1 MSQENVELVHSGL
14 GVVNRGGVEAILQ
27 MCDPE
32 IEWIAIPGF
41 LPDAEDYHG
50 RAGVRA
56 WFEKVGETFG
66 KVEWEAEEVVESGEQ
81 LLVGLKLQ
89 ATGRSSKI
97 EGEFRIFQVWTIRD
111 GKLVRLESY
120 LSREEAL
127 EAAGLRE

>member
-1 MSQENVELVHSGL
+1 MPQENVELVRSGL
-14 GVVNRGGVEAILQ
+14 DAVNRGGVEAVLQ

-41 LPDAEDYHG
+41 LPDAEDYQG
-50 RAGVRA
+50 RDGVRA

-66 KVEWEAEEVVESGEQ
+66 KVEWEAEEIVECGER

-89 ATGRSSKI
+89 ATGRASGI
-97 EGEFRIFQVWTIRD
+97 EGEFRIFQVWTIRG

>member
-14 GVVNRGGVEAILQ
+14 GAVNRGGVEAILQ

-111 GKLVRLESY
+111 GKLARLESY

-127 EAAGLRE
+127 EAAEFRE

>member
-1 MSQENVELVHSGL
+1 MSQESVELVHSGL
-14 GVVNRGGVEAILQ
+14 DAVNRGGVDAMIH

-41 LPDAEDYHG
+41 LPDAENYHG

-66 KVEWEAEEVVESGEQ
+66 KVQWEAEEVVESGER

-89 ATGRSSKI
+89 ATGRASGI

-111 GKLVRLESY
+111 SKLVRLESY
-120 LSREEAL
+120 LSRDEAL
-127 EAAGLRE
+127 EAAGLEE

>member
-1 MSQENVELVHSGL
+1 MAQENVALVHAGL
-14 GVVNRGGVEAILQ
+14 DAVNRGGVEAVLQ

-66 KVEWEAEEVVESGEQ
+66 KVEWEAEEVVENGER
-81 LLVGLKLQ
+81 LLVALSLR
-89 ATGRSSKI
+89 ATGRASGI
-97 EGEFRIFQVWTIRD
+97 AGEFRIFQVWTIRD
-111 GKLVRLESY
+111 SKLVRLESY
-120 LSREEAL
+120 LTLDEAL

>member
-14 GVVNRGGVEAILQ
+14 GAVNRGGVEAILQ

-97 EGEFRIFQVWTIRD
+97 EGEFRIYQVWTIRD

>member
-1 MSQENVELVHSGL
+1 MSRENVELVHSGL
-14 GVVNRGGVEAILQ
+14 DAVNRGGVEAVLH

-66 KVEWEAEEVVESGEQ
+66 KVEWEAEEVVESGER

-89 ATGRSSKI
+89 AIGRASGI
-97 EGEFRIFQVWTIRD
+97 EG
-111 GKLVRLESY
+111 SSN
-120 LSREEAL
+120 LS
-127 EAAGLRE
+127 GLDDP

>member
-14 GVVNRGGVEAILQ
+14 GAVNRGGVEAILQ

-56 WFEKVGETFG
+56 GFEKVGETFG

>member
-1 MSQENVELVHSGL
+1 VAPKNVELVYSGL
-14 GVVNRGGVEAILQ
+14 DALNRGGVDDVLH

-32 IEWIAIPGF
+32 IEWIAAPGF

-56 WFEKVGETFG
+56 WFEKVGETFE
-66 KVEWEAEEVVESGEQ
+66 KVQWEAEEVVESGER
-81 LLVGLKLQ
+81 LMVGLKLQ
-89 ATGRSSKI
+89 ATGRASGI

-120 LSREEAL
+120 LSRNEAL
-127 EAAGLRE
+127 VATGLSE

>member
-1 MSQENVELVHSGL
+1 MSQENVGLVHSGL
-14 GVVNRGGVEAILQ
+14 DALNRGGVEAVLS

-56 WFEKVGETFG
+56 WFEKVGETLG
-66 KVEWEAEEVVESGEQ
+66 KVEWEAEEVVDGGER

-89 ATGRSSKI
+89 ATGRASKI
-97 EGEFRIFQVWTIRD
+97 EVEFRIFQVWTIRD
-111 GKLVRLESY
+111 GNLVRLESY
-120 LSREEAL
+120 LAREEAL
-127 EAAGLRE
+127 QAAGLDD

>member
-14 GVVNRGGVEAILQ
+14 GAVNRGGVGAILQ